1 MAMTG
6 ILILAHGSRRKETE
20 DVLAAVV
27 AKVKNYVAVDLL
39 ETAFLQ
45 FSENDLARGL
55 ERLIARGATEIR
67 VIPYFLFSGVHIRED
82 IPAELESFR
91 RDYGNIKITLEPSLG
106 DDDRLAMIL
115 ADKIK
120 AVI

>member
-1 MAMTG
+1 MTG

-27 AKVKNYVAVDLL
+27 AKVKSYVAVDLL

-45 FSENDLARGL
+45 FSEHDLEQGL

-82 IPAELESFR
+82 IPAALEEFKER
-91 RDYGNIKITLEPSLG
+91 HGNVRITLEPTLG

-115 ADKIK
+115 ADKIR
-120 AVI
+120 AVS